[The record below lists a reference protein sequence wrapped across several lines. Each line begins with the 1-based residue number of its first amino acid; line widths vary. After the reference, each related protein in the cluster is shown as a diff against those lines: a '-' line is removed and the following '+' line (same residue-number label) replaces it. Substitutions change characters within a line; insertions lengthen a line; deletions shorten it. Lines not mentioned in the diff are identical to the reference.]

1 MLLITKLIR
10 SNRHLNVLFQC
21 TVLALCRFE
30 GRARMIFCRMEKN
43 GTEPKERKI
52 PKIIHLC
59 WFGEQPYPTIVLR
72 CLHSWYRRLPD
83 YKIMLWNDASH
94 LYGEFPFIEEALKSK
109 KYAFAADVVR
119 VYAVYKYGGIYMDS
133 DIFVRKRFDNY
144 LNHRTVLFREYY
156 PERVAFEQSH
166 PDLPSDE
173 RWGSEI
179 QAALFAAE
187 KGSPIIGDVL
197 NYYRGRHFINEDES
211 LDMQMVA
218 PQIMARIV
226 EKYGFSYEDID
237 QILPHDTVVNA
248 YGPVARDT
256 CCDPGD
262 AFAIHLCTQSWK

>member
-156 PERVAFEQSH
+156 PEYVFKCYTCHSWILGSNVAKTAKEGSNLSEFRKRFDVIYEE
-166 PDLPSDE
+166 PCDDILKYVF
-173 RWGSEI
+173 RWNTNRENFRKENAVSSFS
-179 QAALFAAE
+179 QAVYRQAMKNETFYIGYGVIAHALTD
-187 KGSPIIGDVL
+187 G
-197 NYYRGRHFINEDES
+197 
-211 LDMQMVA
+211 
-218 PQIMARIV
+218 
-226 EKYGFSYEDID
+226 
-237 QILPHDTVVNA
+237 
-248 YGPVARDT
+248 
-256 CCDPGD
+256 
-262 AFAIHLCTQSWK
+262 